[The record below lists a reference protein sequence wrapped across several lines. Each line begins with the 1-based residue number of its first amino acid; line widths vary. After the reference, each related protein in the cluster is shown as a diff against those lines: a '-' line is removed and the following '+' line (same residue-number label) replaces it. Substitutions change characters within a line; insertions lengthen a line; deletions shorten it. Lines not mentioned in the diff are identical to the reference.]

1 MAGLRIVLVLM
12 HNLFRNRREL
22 ALENLALRQQL
33 TVFEAKKLRPRLR
46 KRDRIFWVSVAHLGG
61 LAHRAGDRPAR
72 YRGSLASARFSFVLA
87 MEVAAENGGATENR
101 HRDP

>member
-46 KRDRIFWVSVAHLGG
+46 KRDRIFWVWLS
-61 LAHRAGDRPAR
+61 RIWAGWRT
-72 YRGSLASARFSFVLA
+72 VL
-87 MEVAAENGGATENR
+87 VIVQPDTVI
-101 HRDP
+101 

>member
-46 KRDRIFWVSVAHLGG
+46 KRDRIFWVWLSRIWAGWRTVLVIVQPDTVIDWN
-61 LAHRAGDRPAR
+61 RAGLRR
-72 YRGSLASARFSFVLA
+72 YWRWKGLPGASASPIDR
-87 MEVAAENGGATENR
+87 R
-101 HRDP
+101 K